1 MQAELE
7 SPEAYARQTIG
18 HAFRRAP
25 HDVWTREAL
34 ASRFGISL
42 ALTTQVLAEL
52 VGAGVARRLE
62 GPDDEYVAAGADY

>member
-7 SPEAYARQTIG
+7 SPEVYARRTISY
-18 HAFRRAP
+18 AFRRSP

-42 ALTTQVLAEL
+42 TLTTKVLAEL
-52 VGAGVARRLE
+52 VGAGIAQRLD
-62 GPDDEYVAAGADY
+62 GPDDEYAAVGADY